1 MSNDKFYKGATIVAL
16 ITIIFTSYSYH
27 KANNS
32 YQPACNV
39 DVEHISNTLQDW
51 MIERVSNNFVK
62 TNKLEVIDM
71 DGFAEYNTI
80 PQWNNMA
87 LYEDFKHSTVCS
99 ATAFVDFAP
108 IKSDKNKPI
117 DDNKNENIE
126 ESKYIE
132 EISVRY
138 QLIGGGGIRMSGI
151 DVEDM
156 SKQVKEKSAKHKK
169 K

>member
-1 MSNDKFYKGATIVAL
+1 MDYTSNERIMFHINRQIDNVEIVGKIDRLDVAKTENAKYIRIIDYKSSDKNIDLNEFISGTQIQL
-16 ITIIFTSYSYH
+16 ITYLDS
-27 KANNS
+27 
-32 YQPACNV
+32 V
-39 DVEHISNTLQDW
+39 
-51 MIERVSNNFVK
+51 VSEK
-62 TNKLEVIDM
+62 ENKLPAGMLYFKMIDP
-71 DGFAEYNTI
+71 I
-80 PQWNNMA
+80 
-87 LYEDFKHSTVCS
+87 
-99 ATAFVDFAP
+99 

-156 SKQVKEKSAKHKK
+156 TKQVKEKSAKHKK